1 MTRFLSATALIVL
14 ASLVLGSCKEGAETP
29 KPAPAAATAA
39 PAPRASTP
47 PSCLEC
53 GVISR
58 IETISEQGE
67 SSGAGAIAGAVIGGV
82 IGHQF
87 GGGRGKDL
95 ATAAG
100 AVGGAIA
107 GNEIEK
113 SRNSSTYYRVTMDME
128 SGGTRSV
135 NVADATALS
144 LGTKVRVVGENLEL
158 RS

>member
-1 MTRFLSATALIVL
+1 MKTLLL
-14 ASLVLGSCKEGAETP
+14 ASLVVLMSLVVGSCKEGAQTP
-29 KPAPAAATAA
+29 EASAPAARAAA
-39 PAPRASTP
+39 PAPGPAP
-47 PSCLEC
+47 CVEC
-53 GVISR
+53 GVVSR
-58 IETISEQGE
+58 IETVTAKGE

-113 SRNSSTYYRVTMDME
+113 SRNASTYYRITVDLE
-128 SGGTRSV
+128 SGGTRTV
-135 NVADATALS
+135 NVTDASALS
-144 LGTKVRVVGENLEL
+144 VGTKVRVVGENLEL